1 MSSYEAVHGIL
12 VVYGN
17 WTIHAITNHTRLI
30 PASALKTYMDVEI
43 RQRFQMQIRS
53 IVNSTVLH

>member
-17 WTIHAITNHTRLI
+17 WTIHYQSHTTNTSICAKDIHGR
-30 PASALKTYMDVEI
+30 
-43 RQRFQMQIRS
+43 RS
-53 IVNSTVLH
+53 TPTLSDANKINS